1 MRMRKA
7 VRTALCGWF
16 TLLSLLLLLLPPAA
30 AAARELQSVPRVA
43 AIATA
48 DAQATEAAADVLR
61 NGGNAF
67 DAAVAATAVLA
78 VVEPFSSGL
87 GGGGFYLLHRAVD
100 GRQIVIDARESAP
113 AAAAADMY
121 LDARGRV
128 IAEKSTDGPLAAAI
142 PGIPAA
148 LDHLARNYGR
158 LPLAVT
164 LAPAVNLARNGFPV
178 GEVYRRMA
186 QVRLEALRRS
196 PAASAAYLVG
206 GEVPASGYVVR
217 QVELAD
223 TLERLSQSGADAFY
237 SGDLARRLVDGVRA
251 AGGIWTDQDLAS
263 YRIVER
269 APLIGQYHDMRVTS
283 VPPPS
288 SGGTVLIE
296 TLNILAGLTFDPRQ
310 PAARKHLIVEAM
322 RRAYRDRAE
331 FLGDPDLVRVPV
343 ERLTST
349 AHADALR
356 AGIAAGRA
364 TPSSALAPVAAPG
377 TARAAGE
384 NTTHFSIL
392 DAEGNRVA
400 ATLSINTPF
409 GSAYMPPGTGVV
421 LNNEMDDFVAA
432 PGQPNSYG
440 LVGGQANAI
449 APGKRPLSSMTPTFV
464 ETSDRV
470 GILGTPG
477 GSRIISMVLLG
488 VLEFEAG
495 RPPKAWVSLPRF
507 HHQYLPDRIEA
518 EAGALND
525 IERAAL
531 ERWGHEV
538 LVLERQYGNMQAILW
553 DRASGEV
560 KAASDPRG
568 EGTAAVLQ

>member
-1 MRMRKA
+1 MRMWTT
-7 VRTALCGWF
+7 VRTALCGCL
-16 TLLSLLLLLLPPAA
+16 TLLSLLPPPAA
-30 AAARELQSVPRVA
+30 FAQELQSRPRAA

-48 DAQATEAAADVLR
+48 DEQATEAAADMLR

-78 VVEPFSSGL
+78 VAEPFSSGL
-87 GGGGFYLLHRAVD
+87 GGGGFYLLHRARD
-100 GRQIVIDARESAP
+100 GRQVVIDARETAP
-113 AAAAADMY
+113 AAATADMY

-148 LDHLARNYGR
+148 LDHLARHYGR

-164 LAPAVNLARNGFPV
+164 LAPAVNLARNGFRV
-178 GEVYRRMA
+178 GEAYRRMA
-186 QVRLEALRRS
+186 QARIEALRSS
-196 PAASAAYLVG
+196 PAASAAYLVN
-206 GEVPASGYVVR
+206 GEVPAAGYIVR

-223 TLERLSQSGADAFY
+223 TLERLAQGGAEAFY
-237 SGDLARRLVDGVRA
+237 NGDLARRLVDGVRS
-251 AGGIWTDQDLAS
+251 AGGVWTDQDLAT
-263 YRIVER
+263 YRIRER
-269 APLIGQYHDMRVTS
+269 APLVGQYRDIRVIS

-288 SGGTVLIE
+288 SGGTALIE
-296 TLNILAGLTFDPRQ
+296 ALNILAGASFDPRQ

-331 FLGDPDLVRVPV
+331 FLGDPDLVQVPV
-343 ERLTST
+343 DRLTST

-364 TPSSALAPVAAPG
+364 TPSSALAPAVPPG
-377 TARAAGE
+377 AARAAGG

-400 ATLSINTPF
+400 ATLSINTAF
-409 GSAYMPPGTGVV
+409 GSGYMPPGTGVV

-464 ETSDRV
+464 ESSDRV

-488 VLEFEAG
+488 VLEFQAG
-495 RPPKAWVSLPRF
+495 RPPQAWVSLPRF

-531 ERWGHEV
+531 QRWGHEIE
-538 LVLERQYGNMQAILW
+538 VLERQYGNMQAILW

-568 EGTAAVLQ
+568 EGSAAVLQ

>member
-1 MRMRKA
+1 MRTWEA
-7 VRTALCGWF
+7 VRPV
-16 TLLSLLLLLLPPAA
+16 LLGCVAVAPLLLPPAA
-30 AAARELQSVPRVA
+30 PARELQSVPRAA

-48 DAQATEAAADVLR
+48 SEQATEAAADVLR

-67 DAAVAATAVLA
+67 DAAVTATAVLA
-78 VVEPFSSGL
+78 VVEPFNSGL
-87 GGGGFYLLHRAVD
+87 GGGGFYLLHRARD
-100 GRQIVIDARESAP
+100 GRQVVIDARETAP
-113 AAAAADMY
+113 AAATADMY

-128 IAEKSTDGPLAAAI
+128 IADRSTDGPIAAAI

-148 LDHLARNYGR
+148 LDHLARSYGR

-164 LAPAVNLARNGFPV
+164 LAPAVNLARNGFQV
-178 GEVYRRMA
+178 GEAYRRMA

-196 PAASAAYLVG
+196 PAASGAYLVN
-206 GEVPASGYVVR
+206 GEVPAAGYVVR
-217 QVELAD
+217 QMELAD
-223 TLERLSQSGADAFY
+223 TLERIAQSGAEAFY
-237 SGDLARRLVDGVRA
+237 SGDLGRRLVDGVRS
-251 AGGIWTDQDLAS
+251 AGGVWTDQDLAS
-263 YRIVER
+263 YHIVER
-269 APLIGQYHDMRVTS
+269 APLIGQYHDVRVVS

-296 TLNILAGLTFDPRQ
+296 TLNILAGMTFDPRQ

-331 FLGDPDLVRVPV
+331 YLGDADFVQVPV
-343 ERLTST
+343 DRLTGA

-356 AGIAAGRA
+356 AGITPGRA
-364 TPSSALAPVAAPG
+364 TPSSALPSVAPPGAAG
-377 TARAAGE
+377 AAGE

-392 DAEGNRVA
+392 DAQGNRVA

-421 LNNEMDDFVAA
+421 LNNEMDDFAAA

-464 ETSDRV
+464 ESSDRV

-495 RPPKAWVSLPRF
+495 RPPKTWVSQPRF

-531 ERWGHEV
+531 RRWGHEV
-538 LVLERQYGNMQAILW
+538 VVLERPYGNMQAILW
-553 DRASGEV
+553 DRASGAV

>member
-1 MRMRKA
+1 M
-7 VRTALCGWF
+7 RTALRGC
-16 TLLSLLLLLLPPAA
+16 LALLPLLMPSAA
-30 AAARELQSVPRVA
+30 STQELQSRPRAA

-48 DAQATEAAADVLR
+48 DEQATEAAADMLR

-78 VVEPFSSGL
+78 VVEPFNSGL
-87 GGGGFYLLHRAVD
+87 GGGGFYLLHRARD
-100 GRQIVIDARESAP
+100 GRQVVIDARETAP
-113 AAAAADMY
+113 AAATADMY
-121 LDARGRV
+121 LDARGRP

-148 LDHLARNYGR
+148 LEHLARNYGR

-164 LAPAVNLARNGFPV
+164 LGPAVNLARNGFRV
-178 GEVYRRMA
+178 GEAYRRMA
-186 QVRLEALRRS
+186 QARIEALRRS
-196 PAASAAYLVG
+196 EAASAVYLVN
-206 GEVPASGYVVR
+206 GEVPAAGYVVR
-217 QVELAD
+217 QMELAD
-223 TLERLSQSGADAFY
+223 TLERLAQGGAEAFY
-237 SGDLARRLVDGVRA
+237 AGDLARRLVDGVRS

-263 YRIVER
+263 YRIRER
-269 APLIGQYHDMRVTS
+269 APLVGQYRDIRVIS

-288 SGGTVLIE
+288 SGGTALIE
-296 TLNILAGLTFDPRQ
+296 ALNILAGVSFDPRQ
-310 PAARKHLIVEAM
+310 PAARKHFIVEAM

-331 FLGDPDLVRVPV
+331 FLGDPDFVPV
-343 ERLTST
+343 PVDRLTST
-349 AHADALR
+349 AHADVLR

-364 TPSSALAPVAAPG
+364 TASTALPPAVQPGAAG
-377 TARAAGE
+377 AAGE

-421 LNNEMDDFVAA
+421 LNNEMDDFVVA

-449 APGKRPLSSMTPTFV
+449 APGKRPLSSMAPTFV
-464 ETSDRV
+464 ESPDRI

-477 GSRIISMVLLG
+477 GSRIISIVLLG
-488 VLEFEAG
+488 VLEFHAG
-495 RPPKAWVSLPRF
+495 RAPQAWVSLPRF

-518 EAGALND
+518 ESGALND

-531 ERWGHEV
+531 QRWGHEIE
-538 LVLERQYGNMQAILW
+538 VLERQYGNMQAVLW

-568 EGTAAVLQ
+568 EGAAAVLQ